1 MLLAIDIGNSNVVF
15 GLFKDDVMLATYR
28 LEADQARTEDE
39 FASLLINC
47 LSISGYNYKSINGVI
62 ISSTKQSL
70 NPLLEKLS
78 QKYFNITPLIVGPK
92 LKTGIKIKIDE
103 PKSLGADLLVGA
115 VASQAK
121 YGGNCLI
128 IDMGTATSFTIVTE
142 DKEFIGGCI
151 YPGLKTSSSALSS
164 KTSALPHINFE
175 IPVQIVNKDTVKAL
189 QAGLMYGY
197 AYMLDGLV
205 KNIKKEF
212 DKPLKVILTGGL
224 ALKIIDLIDFDCT
237 YDENLLLDGLRILYH
252 RNISRTI

>member
-1 MLLAIDIGNSNVVF
+1 MLLVIDIGNSNVVF
-15 GLFKDDVMLATYR
+15 GLFHNDIMLATYR

-47 LSISGYNYKSINGVI
+47 LNIDSYDYRKIDGVI

-78 QKYFNITPLIVGPK
+78 QKYFNITPLIVGPG
-92 LKTGIKIKIDE
+92 LKTGVKIKIDE
-103 PKSLGADLLVGA
+103 PKTLGADLLVGA
-115 VASQAK
+115 VASQTK

-128 IDMGTATSFTIVTE
+128 IDMGTATSLTIVNE
-142 DKEFIGGCI
+142 DKEFIGGCF

-175 IPVQIVNKDTVKAL
+175 IPEQIINKDTVKAL
-189 QAGLMYGY
+189 QSGLMYGY

-205 KNIKKEF
+205 KNIMKEF
-212 DKPLKVILTGGL
+212 NKPLNVILTGGL
-224 ALKIIDLIDFDCT
+224 ALKIIDLLDFDFI

-252 RNISRTI
+252 RNITKTI